1 MVESLEPIEVGKESL
16 SYKENY
22 HWDAASLKL
31 HNHFSVYFNI
41 FQFFFCYTNLYF
53 SISLHFTLFYS
64 YLIYFS
70 TNDLFSMI
78 FAVFANYWKSLMQI
92 IHLSYPASTFILKS

>member
-22 HWDAASLKL
+22 QWDAASLKL
-31 HNHFSVYFNI
+31 LNHFSVYFNI
-41 FQFFFCYTNLYF
+41 FQHFRYTNLYF

-64 YLIYFS
+64 YLIYFA
-70 TNDLFSMI
+70 TDDLFSMI
-78 FAVFANYWKSLMQI
+78 FAVFANYRKSLMQI
-92 IHLSYPASTFILKS
+92 IDLSYPASTFILKS